1 LSRSL
6 SVALALACLA
16 APARARADA
25 ILDVSGAVVATSPR
39 LAVRVSIT
47 NRGDLAAGPID
58 VVGELAGA
66 SRSAR
71 LAGTLAPG
79 ASGDVALEFE
89 RAPSQP
95 GLHALT
101 LLLEHPVAGPPD
113 AAGNPPTTSER
124 AWLLLAFGESATE
137 AVRMRAE
144 PLQLDVRGTL
154 VVRLESRDAQP
165 AQVWLR
171 ALTARGLT
179 AAGRPIEVA
188 VPAHGETRALL
199 PLVRAGAVRGTH
211 QAVLLVAETPQA
223 PVSRTSV
230 AVAAVEVT
238 ADPALFPKWRAP
250 VFGLGLLLIA
260 LALGY
265 EAWKQARPRAS
276 DPA

>member
-1 LSRSL
+1 LSRCL
-6 SVALALACLA
+6 SVSLALACLA
-16 APARARADA
+16 APARADA

-58 VVGELAGA
+58 VAGELDGA
-66 SRSAR
+66 SRAAR

-79 ASGDVALEFE
+79 ASGDVSLEFE

-101 LLLEHPVAGPPD
+101 LLLEHPVAGAPD
-113 AAGNPPTTSER
+113 AAGNPPTASAR
-124 AWLLLAFGESATE
+124 AWLLLAFGERATE
-137 AVRMRAE
+137 AVRMRAD

-165 AQVWLR
+165 ARVRLR

-179 AAGRPIEVA
+179 AAGGPIEVV
-188 VPAHGETRALL
+188 VPAHGEARALV
-199 PLVRAGAVRGTH
+199 PLVRAGAARGTS

-230 AVAAVEVT
+230 AVAAIEVR
-238 ADPALFPKWRAP
+238 ADPALFPKWRVP
-250 VFGLGLLLIA
+250 VLVLGLLLIV
-260 LALGY
+260 LAVGY
-265 EAWKQARPRAS
+265 EAWKRARPRAS